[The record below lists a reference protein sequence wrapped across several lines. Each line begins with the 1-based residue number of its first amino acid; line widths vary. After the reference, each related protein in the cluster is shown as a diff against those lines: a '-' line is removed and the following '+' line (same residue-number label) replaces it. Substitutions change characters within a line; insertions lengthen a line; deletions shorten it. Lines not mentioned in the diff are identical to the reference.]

1 MKFNDVESVE
11 SYVTGL
17 KTLHEVINYRRTTEN
32 KPFLKRFSV
41 LRDSIMFDE
50 CGNVWVKDNDSSTSS
65 HSYFLSPIPK
75 KEDVCPFCGKP
86 FNIYKLSSCLYIDG
100 LYYHNNCHFLK
111 QLNNGINELKDMF
124 NSIYDKEWNYQI
136 ISNEYNT
143 DGLPWFLVTTPDGDI
158 KIGYRKRVIHIE
170 WMNNYKPFT
179 ETFEN
184 ESVTKCFQAQE
195 VQRFIHAWTLD
206 KAMEYLR
213 KAKEM
218 INNEYC

>member
-1 MKFNDVESVE
+1 MTITITE
-11 SYVTGL
+11 VTKREL
-17 KTLHEVINYRRTTEN
+17 TEAEEKLIFMELN
-32 KPFLKRFSV
+32 KQ
-41 LRDSIMFDE
+41 RD
-50 CGNVWVKDNDSSTSS
+50 
-65 HSYFLSPIPK
+65 
-75 KEDVCPFCGKP
+75 
-86 FNIYKLSSCLYIDG
+86 
-100 LYYHNNCHFLK
+100 
-111 QLNNGINELKDMF
+111 
-124 NSIYDKEWNYQI
+124 
-136 ISNEYNT
+136 

-195 VQRFIHAWTLD
+195 VQRFIHAQEVQRFIHAWTLD